1 MKISLQDSIKK
12 SIIRDLDFSYEAM
25 SFKMGN
31 ETVKFLEPV
40 KVKGKVKVVSEN
52 IDLNVV
58 ANSKLEMTCDR
69 CLCKFTKDIIVEIN
83 EKLAREV
90 SEDDFDTI
98 QLNES
103 DTVDLTDIITRD
115 IISSLPIQN
124 LCSEDCKGLCQE
136 CGANLNLGA
145 CDCDK
150 DQVDIRLEALKDLF
164 KEV

>member
-1 MKISLQDSIKK
+1 MKISLQESMKK
-12 SIIRDLDFSYEAM
+12 SINRDLDFEFTPDNFIM
-25 SFKMGN
+25 GTEEVVFK
-31 ETVKFLEPV
+31 KPV
-40 KVKGKVKVVSEN
+40 KVKGKVKVLSGIV
-52 IDLNVV
+52 DLDVIV
-58 ANSKLEMTCDR
+58 ETELEMTCDR
-69 CLCKFTKDIIVEIN
+69 CLIRYDKDVNLKIK

-103 DTVDLTDIITRD
+103 DTVDLAEIITRD
-115 IISSLPIQN
+115 IISSLPIQS
-124 LCSEDCKGLCQE
+124 LCSENCKGLCQE
-136 CGANLNLGA
+136 CGTNLNQRT